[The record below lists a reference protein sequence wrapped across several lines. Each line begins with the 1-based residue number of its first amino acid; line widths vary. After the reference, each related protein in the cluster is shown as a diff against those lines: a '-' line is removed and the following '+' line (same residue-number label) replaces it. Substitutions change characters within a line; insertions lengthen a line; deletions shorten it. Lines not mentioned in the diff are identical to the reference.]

1 MTASALHQ
9 VSAPKYIP
17 MSEYGSS
24 HDRHRSDSQLSCVH
38 QKWRKQMARGSWYQF
53 LGSSAEDIQAELRWR
68 RIEHGRKMAHELTA
82 RHLAKQH
89 GF

>member
-1 MTASALHQ
+1 
-9 VSAPKYIP
+9 
-17 MSEYGSS
+17 
-24 HDRHRSDSQLSCVH
+24 
-38 QKWRKQMARGSWYQF
+38 MARGSWYQF